1 MPTKIV
7 VPEMGESVVEA
18 TVTRWL
24 KKEGDAVAIGDVL
37 LELETEKVNLE
48 VGSNHSGV
56 LVKIEKQ
63 AGADVRVGDV
73 LGYIE
78 EGSSTAA
85 AATGGQ
91 AESVMKPTT
100 TPTSAAP
107 GIDAGIDMTEQEQ
120 RHPAE
125 TTPPAA
131 REPQT
136 TPAGKPEGLYSTRT
150 AAPPPPPPQ
159 PEMPPPAPAPPP
171 AAARP
176 QPATPEKYAEEE
188 EPLTRPAPTE
198 SKLVERV
205 RMSRR
210 RRTIARNLIEAQ
222 QTTATLTTF
231 NEVDMSSVME
241 IRNRHKE
248 SFKKAHGVSLGIT
261 SFFVKAVIGAL
272 KQHPK
277 FNAEIQG
284 DDVIFKHFHDIGVA
298 IDTPEGLIVPVL
310 RDADRMTF
318 AQIEQAIKNFVE
330 KSQNGTLSLEDLRG
344 GCFTITNGGIFGSL
358 LSTPILNMPQV
369 GILGLHRIEDRPIA
383 LHGQVVI
390 HPMMYV
396 ALSYDHRLIDG
407 RDAVTFLKYIKELI
421 EDPGA
426 LLLEA
431 H

>member
-24 KKEGDAVAIGDVL
+24 KQEGDAVAIGDVL

-48 VGSNHSGV
+48 VGSNHAGV
-56 LVKIEKQ
+56 LVKIEKP
-63 AGADVRVGDV
+63 AGSDVRVGDV

-78 EGSSTAA
+78 EGASAA
-85 AATGGQ
+85 AKGGEQ
-91 AESVMKPTT
+91 ASKPSIAS
-100 TPTSAAP
+100 TSAAP
-107 GIDAGIDMTEQEQ
+107 GIDTGIDMTEQEQ

-125 TTPPAA
+125 TTPSGIQ
-131 REPQT
+131 EPQT
-136 TPAGKPEGLYSTRT
+136 APAGKPEGIYATRPAVPPT
-150 AAPPPPPPQ
+150 PPPEPEPPLR
-159 PEMPPPAPAPPP
+159 PAPPP

-176 QPATPEKYAEEE
+176 QPAIPEKHAEEEE
-188 EPLTRPAPTE
+188 EPLSRPAPTE
-198 SKLVERV
+198 SKLVERQ

-231 NEVDMSSVME
+231 NEVDMSAVME

-272 KQHPK
+272 KQFPK

-284 DDVIFKHFHDIGVA
+284 DDVIYKHFHDIGVA

-318 AQIEQAIKNFVE
+318 AQIEQAIKTFVD
-330 KSQNGTLSLEDLRG
+330 KSRDGTLSLEDLRG

-369 GILGLHRIEDRPIA
+369 AILGLHRIEDRPIA
-383 LHGQVVI
+383 LNGQVVI